1 MADPTPSSHA
11 PAEDRSVP
19 AAEDGDR
26 DGDVD
31 GGRTVSRYRSRVDY
45 VVIGLLALVP
55 LLATQPGTVSDDTKT
70 YLYLDPGRYVR
81 QALSLWDPNVALG
94 TVTHE
99 NIGYLLPMGPFYWV
113 LAELHVPLWI
123 AQRLWLASILF
134 AAGAGMLYLC
144 RTINLTGAGRYVA
157 ALAFMFTPYVLQ
169 YAGRI
174 SVILLPW
181 SGLPW
186 MLAFVILALRRGG
199 WKYPAL
205 FALVVALV
213 SGINATSILYVGI
226 GPALWLPFAV
236 VVLRESTWTKAWGV
250 AWRIALLSGLASLWW
265 IIGLE
270 VEAAYGVD
278 ILKYTETL
286 LSTSSSSSPL
296 EVLRGLGY
304 WFFYGR
310 SDQTGNWTQ
319 AAVAYTQQI
328 WLLAVSF
335 GVPVLALVAA
345 AALRWGKRSF
355 FALLVVVGMVL
366 AVGAYPYYHPT
377 GISGL
382 IKAFMSDTTAGL
394 ALRSTDRASPLILL
408 GLAVLLGA
416 GVDAAVRRLGRYGL
430 VVAGFAIAA
439 IAGASAPLWTG
450 SAVVNGLTQP
460 ASPPAYVHQAVR
472 HLDATHP
479 GTRVYALPGN
489 NFAAYDWGDT
499 IDTVYPGLLT
509 RPFVTHE
516 QQTMGSLPT
525 ADLLEA
531 ADAPLQ
537 EGTLDP
543 DTIGPMA
550 ALMSAGDVLVQYDQA
565 YTTYNTPNPLQL
577 AQDLHPTPRGLR
589 DPVSF
594 GTPRP
599 NVSLIPAFSEQ
610 TLARPANPTPTAPLV
625 SYTVD
630 DPRPVVRAESLT
642 APLVVDGNAPGVVSA
657 ASFGLLSGN
666 PTLFYAGTLDT
677 APASLRHRVLKPG
690 TNLVVTDTNR
700 KQGFRWNGIQN
711 NRGYTETA
719 SEGPET
725 SELVADPFNSPL
737 DLFPKAP
744 ADARS
749 TTTFR
754 GLSWVLASSY
764 GTPTVYDNSER
775 ASAAL
780 DGNLQTGWTDA
791 LYPTGQWWSVDFD
804 APHTVD
810 SVNLVQLR
818 IPHPRQVITKVTL
831 TFDYL
836 KPVTVDLGPAS
847 ETPAGQTIT
856 FSPRTFSNLRITI
869 DDSVQT
875 RYHVAAG
882 YQNVVGF
889 AEVRIPG
896 VTADESVAMPEDLLR
911 TVGTASLADPLT
923 LTMSRQRGTGVPPSQ
938 DTELTLA
945 RSFWLPTARTFSLT
959 GQARLSPD
967 ASDPTIDREVG
978 RTAATAPAVVASSSS
993 RMAGDV
999 AVTASAA
1006 IDGDGTTLWEPGFGD
1021 TVQAGSWLQYTVP
1034 SPVTFSTLDL
1044 KVAADGRHSVPT
1056 SLTVSAGGSS
1066 ESVALPPV
1074 ADSPVAGSV
1083 VDVPVTLARPLTGPT
1098 IRITVDSVRLENTTD
1113 YYSQSARA
1121 LPIGIAEVGIAG
1133 VAAPPT
1139 PTDIPAT
1146 CRDDLLTVDGTPVW
1160 VSVSGTSAAA
1170 LARQPLQVSL
1180 CGPDAGGLALGP
1192 GDHILDSVWGG
1203 TVGMDL
1209 DQLALASAAGGG
1221 PAAITP
1227 DGQVPAPATGTP
1239 PVVTVDH
1246 QTSTTVALTVSH
1258 VTTTTAPFVVV
1269 LGQSINAG
1277 WKATAGGHDL
1287 GQPFLV
1293 DAFANGWQVDPAA
1306 LSSSIHNGVLTVNL
1320 RWVPQTRVNIAVVI
1334 SALTILVC
1342 LVLGFVPLRRR
1353 RRRHRHAR
1361 GASADPAEPLAVEGA
1376 AVVGATVADDDRP
1389 ELVHG
1394 FRSEAAP
1401 TRWLSAV
1408 AIALVVGV
1416 VAGIVAPPLTGLV
1429 VGVATLVVLR
1439 VPRLRLALGLVAA
1452 GCVAAAGIYVIVRQV
1467 LDQEP
1472 ANGGWPGLFGVASV
1486 LTWAGAM
1493 FLFADVTIDLIGR
1506 WKASRPRGDD
1516 GPGGP
1521 TGGTGAGAGAG
1532 AGFGTGRP
1540 DGPDPDPEGQVP
1552 SVGEGRDG
1560 DGGDTGPEHRP
1571 SGAPEVVVGRSE
1583 T

>member
-1 MADPTPSSHA
+1 MADPTPSFPA
-11 PAEDRSVP
+11 PVDTRPDHSAQVGEDKATS
-19 AAEDGDR
+19 
-26 DGDVD
+26 
-31 GGRTVSRYRSRVDY
+31 GRARRAVDY
-45 VVIGLLALVP
+45 AVLAVLAFVP
-55 LLATQPGTVSDDTKT
+55 MLATQPGTVSDDTKT

-81 QALSLWDPNVALG
+81 QAISLWDPNVALG

-99 NIGYLLPMGPFYWV
+99 NIGYLLPMGPFYWA
-113 LAELHVPLWI
+113 LAELHVPLWV
-123 AQRLWLASILF
+123 AQRLWLGVILF
-134 AAGAGMLYLC
+134 SAGAGMLYLGRIIKLS
-144 RTINLTGAGRYVA
+144 RTGCYVA

-199 WKYPAL
+199 WRYPAL

-236 VVLRESTWTKAWGV
+236 VVLRESTWRKAWGV
-250 AWRIALLSGLASLWW
+250 AWKIALLSLLASLWW

-355 FALLVVVGMVL
+355 FGLLVVVGMVL

-377 GISGL
+377 GISDL
-382 IKAFMSDTTAGL
+382 IKSFMSDTTAGL

-450 SAVVNGLTQP
+450 ATVVNGLTQP
-460 ASPPAYVHQAVR
+460 ASPPSYVQQAAK
-472 HLDATHP
+472 HLNATHP
-479 GTRVYALPGN
+479 GLRVYALPGN

-499 IDTVYPGLLT
+499 IDTAYPGLLT

-531 ADAPLQ
+531 VDAPLQ

-543 DTIGPMA
+543 NTIGPMA
-550 ALMSAGDVLVQYDQA
+550 ALMSAGDVLVQYDEA
-565 YTTYNTPNPLQL
+565 YTTYNTPDPLQL
-577 AQDLHPTPRGLR
+577 AQDLHPTPKGLS
-589 DPVSF
+589 DPVAY
-594 GTPRP
+594 GAPKP
-599 NVSLIPAFSEQ
+599 NISLIPEFNEQ
-610 TLARPANPTPTAPLV
+610 TLSRPANQTPTAPLV

-630 DPRPVVRAESLT
+630 HPRPVVRAESLK
-642 APLVVDGNAPGVVSA
+642 APLVVSGNSPGLVDA
-657 ASFGLLSGN
+657 ASVGLLAGN
-666 PTLFYAGTLDT
+666 PTIFYSGTLDT
-677 APASLRHRVLKPG
+677 ASKSLRSRVLKPG

-700 KQGFRWNGIQN
+700 KQGFRWNGIQD

-719 SEGPET
+719 AEGTAT
-725 SELVADPFNSPL
+725 SGLVADPFNSPL

-744 ADARS
+744 ADAQS
-749 TTTFR
+749 TTTFN
-754 GLSWVLASSY
+754 GLSWVVASSY
-764 GTPTVYDNSER
+764 GTPTVYDNDER

-780 DGNLQTGWTDA
+780 DGNLQTGWADA
-791 LYPTGQWWSVDFD
+791 LFPTGQWWSVEF
-804 APHTVD
+804 AKPRTVD
-810 SVNLVQLR
+810 SVNLVQLQ

-836 KPVTVDLGPAS
+836 NPVTVNLGPAS
-847 ETPAGQTIT
+847 ETPTGQTIR

-875 RYHVAAG
+875 KYHVAAG
-882 YQNVVGF
+882 YQNLVGF

-896 VTADESVAMPEDLLR
+896 VTADETVAMPQDLLR
-911 TVGTASLADPLT
+911 SVGTSSLADPLT
-923 LTMSRQRGTGVPPSQ
+923 LTMTRLRGPGTPPRL

-945 RSFWLPTARTFSLT
+945 RSFWLPTGRTFSLT
-959 GQARLSPD
+959 GQARLSPY

-978 RTAATAPAVVASSSS
+978 RTSATTPGLVATSSS

-999 AVTASAA
+999 ASGASAA
-1006 IDGDGTTLWEPGFGD
+1006 VDGDAGTLWEPGFGS
-1021 TVQAGSWLQYTVP
+1021 TEQAGSWLQYSLP
-1034 SPVTFSTLDL
+1034 SPVTFTTLDL

-1056 SLTVSAGGSS
+1056 ALTVSAGGRS
-1066 ESVALPPV
+1066 ERVALPPV
-1074 ADSPVAGSV
+1074 ADSTVAGSL
-1083 VDVPVTLARPLTGPT
+1083 VDVPVTLTQPLTGST
-1098 IRITVDSVRLENTTD
+1098 VRITVDSVRLENTTD

-1133 VAAPPT
+1133 LTVPAT

-1146 CRDDLLTVDGTPVW
+1146 CRDDLLTVDGAPVW
-1160 VSVSGTSAAA
+1160 VSVSGTTAAA
-1170 LARQPLQVSL
+1170 LARQPLSVAL

-1192 GDHILDSVWGG
+1192 GNHTLDSAWGG

-1209 DQLALASAAGGG
+1209 DQLALASAAGGA
-1221 PAAITP
+1221 PAAIGP
-1227 DGQVPAPATGTP
+1227 DGQVPAPATGTAP
-1239 PVVTVDH
+1239 RVTVVH
-1246 QTSTTVALTVSH
+1246 QTSTKLELTVSH
-1258 VTTTTAPFVVV
+1258 VSAGTAPFVLV

-1277 WKATAGGHDL
+1277 WKATAGGRDL

-1293 DAFANGWQVDPAA
+1293 DAFANGWQVDPAT
-1306 LSSSIHNGVLTVNL
+1306 LSSAIHNGVLTVDL
-1320 RWVPQTRVNIAVVI
+1320 RWAPQSRVNIAVVI

-1361 GASADPAEPLAVEGA
+1361 GS
-1376 AVVGATVADDDRP
+1376 VADDRTEPTSATSVDAVPARDDLP
-1389 ELVHG
+1389 ELVHA
-1394 FRSEAAP
+1394 FRSDEER
-1401 TRWLSAV
+1401 TRWGPAL
-1408 AIALVVGV
+1408 AIAVVIGV
-1416 VAGIVAPPLTGLV
+1416 VAGLIAPPLTGAV
-1429 VGVATLVVLR
+1429 VGLATLVVLR
-1439 VPRLRLALGLVAA
+1439 VPRLRLALGLAAA
-1452 GCVAAAGIYVIVRQV
+1452 GCVAAAGIYVIVRQI
-1467 LDQEP
+1467 LDQEA
-1472 ANGGWPGLFGVASV
+1472 ANGGWPGLFGVASA

-1493 FLFADVTIDLIGR
+1493 FLFADVAIELIGR
-1506 WKASRPRGDD
+1506 WRSRRRA
-1516 GPGGP
+1516 GGP
-1521 TGGTGAGAGAG
+1521 DGSPDAGDAGDAGDAADAGDAGDAGDTAAVPHDDRPDLSDQDGIGTGTPADAPAG
-1532 AGFGTGRP
+1532 
-1540 DGPDPDPEGQVP
+1540 
-1552 SVGEGRDG
+1552 
-1560 DGGDTGPEHRP
+1560 
-1571 SGAPEVVVGRSE
+1571 SGARTDG
-1583 T
+1583 